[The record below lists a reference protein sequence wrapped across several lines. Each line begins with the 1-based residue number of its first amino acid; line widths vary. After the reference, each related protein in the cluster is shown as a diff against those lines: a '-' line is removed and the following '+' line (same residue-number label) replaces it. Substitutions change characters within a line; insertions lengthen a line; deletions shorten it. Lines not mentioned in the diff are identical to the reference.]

1 MSLVRAPRWTRSK
14 SPPVRF
20 RWLRERILDVN
31 AEVAHGALNIRM
43 SEQDLHGPQVAGLL
57 VDDPECREV
66 WTELIETIRRAAV

>member
-1 MSLVRAPRWTRSK
+1 
-14 SPPVRF
+14 
-20 RWLRERILDVN
+20 
-31 AEVAHGALNIRM
+31 M